1 MKQRRNIAAKAAPQR
16 GSILMETLL
25 VIPLYIAFFS
35 GIYLLGDLGIGRARL
50 TAADRF
56 SVWTA
61 GCRHEQKDDEAV
73 KKKATNAFFPRGDFA
88 EGTKIDSFRSGKTEV
103 NWYALIQGAAS
114 LKIVLPVWAVQC
126 RKGALRLMADIG
138 TKPDESTWDNVSFR
152 ARDVEE
158 SDTHSVL
165 MRTEYEVRD
174 KSGRELAQGAPL
186 WFIEYQTAY
195 IDKSGNPVDRPGS
208 HYVCSG
214 MEYTRSPIFDAWSR

>member
-1 MKQRRNIAAKAAPQR
+1 MKREWNNAMAAASQR

-35 GIYLLGDLGIGRARL
+35 GIYLLGDLGLGRARL

-61 GCRHEQKDDEAV
+61 GCRHEQQDDDAV
-73 KKKATNAFFPRGDFA
+73 KKKATDAFFPKGEFA
-88 EGTKIDSFRSGKTEV
+88 EGTEIESFRSDKTEA
-103 NWYALIQGAAS
+103 NWYALIRGAAS

-126 RKGALRLMADIG
+126 RKSAVRLLADIG
-138 TKPDESTWDNVSFR
+138 TKPDEDMWDDVSFR
-152 ARDVEE
+152 ARDVEG

-165 MRTEYEVRD
+165 MRTDYGIRD
-174 KSGRELAQGAPL
+174 RSGRELAQGAPL

-195 IDKSGNPVDRPGS
+195 IDKDGKPVDRPGTLT
-208 HYVCSG
+208 VCSG
-214 MEYTRSPIFDAWSR
+214 TEYLRNPAFTAWSR